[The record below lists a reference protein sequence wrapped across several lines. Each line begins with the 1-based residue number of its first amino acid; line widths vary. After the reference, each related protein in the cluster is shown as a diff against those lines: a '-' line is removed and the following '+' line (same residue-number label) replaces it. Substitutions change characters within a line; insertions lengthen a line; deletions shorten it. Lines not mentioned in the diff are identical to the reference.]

1 MDAATLLRSEVRELV
16 KRRGLDP
23 ISDPAGLEAL
33 VSQAGEDYLARAD
46 AGLVPPLADPEGAQ
60 AAAVHALAGM
70 GVLQPYLDD
79 ESIEEIWINAP
90 GRVFVARQGRSELT
104 PTILEH
110 EDLVVLIERMLRSS
124 GRRLDL

>member
-46 AGLVPPLADPEGAQ
+46 AGLVPPLADPE
-60 AAAVHALAGM
+60 
-70 GVLQPYLDD
+70 
-79 ESIEEIWINAP
+79 ESVP
-90 GRVFVARQGRSELT
+90 SHR
-104 PTILEH
+104 
-110 EDLVVLIERMLRSS
+110 LVV
-124 GRRLDL
+124 G